1 MTGNSQVPKDVLLDN
16 LRQLAPEIFTEGK
29 VDWERLKTTLGED
42 VEFSNERYVLNWAGK
57 SDAFR
62 VLQTPSTRTLAP
74 AKEESVDF
82 DATGNIFIEGENLEV
97 LKILQKSY
105 FGKIKMI
112 YIDPPYNTGNDA
124 FIYPDKFSETKD
136 EYQKRVGDKDEE
148 GYMTREGMFRKN
160 SRENGQYHSN
170 WLNMM
175 YPRLFLARNL
185 LRDDGVIFVSIDD
198 NEVHNLRLMMNE
210 IFGEENWIGTVIW
223 KNATDNN
230 PTQIAVEH
238 EYMQVYSKNRIFTEG
253 EWKSSISDVKKILID
268 IGNKLIK
275 KHKNLDLLKAEY
287 ELWYKENKAFLSP
300 LDRYKYIDFDGVYT
314 GSQSVHNP
322 GKEGYRYDVIHP
334 LTGKPSKQPLMGYR
348 FPKETMDKLLKED
361 KVLFGDDE
369 NKIIELKVYAKDFQ
383 EKFSSVLELDGRLGS
398 YDLKTLFPKSSR
410 LFNNPKP
417 VRFLL
422 EFFPFILKENDIIL
436 DFYSGSA
443 SSSHAVYELN
453 KRDGKNRKFISVQL
467 PEKTEEKT
475 EAFQAGYNTIADIAK
490 ERIKRV
496 IQKIKEEKKGQLDFN
511 PQEKQ
516 DLGFKV
522 FKLSESNFKIWR
534 SRGIETA
541 EELEKQMALFTD
553 PVSENAAAE
562 PMVYELMLKSG
573 FDLNSPMEHQNGVY
587 RIGNGEMALLIETI
601 SEKLIGEVIQSKPQK
616 VIALD
621 RLFEGNDQLKT
632 NTALQ
637 MKDANIDFKT
647 L

>member
-1 MTGNSQVPKDVLLDN
+1 MTGNSQVPKDVLLDS

-29 VDWERLKTTLGED
+29 VDWERLKATLGEE

-82 DATGNIFIEGENLEV
+82 ETTGNIFIEGENLEV

-210 IFGEENWIGTVIW
+210 IFGEENFISQFVWRTDGNFDNQAKI
-223 KNATDNN
+223 KNC
-230 PTQIAVEH
+230 H
-238 EYMQVYSKNRIFTEG
+238 EYILLFAKSEELFPHPPVVDPNIPESSKLYKEEIRNTIVKNGPKNPISVIDLPIGFPCDFKEGVIKQRSDIYPFYKNDAIVNEFSLKNNVKVESGWSSKELLMKFIKNGLNPILDNKGQETSFIISKTGAIEVIKKRSERKSHVISVLNNMGGSQKATNEIEELGLIFDDYPKPT
-253 EWKSSISDVKKILID
+253 L
-268 IGNKLIK
+268 LIK
-275 KHKNLDLLKAEY
+275 YLIQMVD
-287 ELWYKENKAFLSP
+287 
-300 LDRYKYIDFDGVYT
+300 DDDF
-314 GSQSVHNP
+314 
-322 GKEGYRYDVIHP
+322 I
-334 LTGKPSKQPLMGYR
+334 
-348 FPKETMDKLLKED
+348 
-361 KVLFGDDE
+361 
-369 NKIIELKVYAKDFQ
+369 A
-383 EKFSSVLELDGRLGS
+383 
-398 YDLKTLFPKSSR
+398 
-410 LFNNPKP
+410 
-417 VRFLL
+417 
-422 EFFPFILKENDIIL
+422 L
-436 DFYSGSA
+436 DFFAGSGTLAHSII
-443 SSSHAVYELN
+443 SQNSI
-453 KRDGKNRKFISVQL
+453 DGGNRRFISVQL
-467 PEKTEEKT
+467 PEEIANSKKAYNAGFKTISEICKSRIRNAINFELKLKSEKL
-475 EAFQAGYNTIADIAK
+475 Q
-490 ERIKRV
+490 
-496 IQKIKEEKKGQLDFN
+496 FN
-511 PQEKQ
+511 NKPE

-541 EELEKQMALFTD
+541 EELERQMALFTD

-573 FDLNSPMEHQNGVY
+573 FDLNSSVEHQNGVY
-587 RIGNGEMALLIETI
+587 RIGNGEMALLIETV
-601 SEKLIGEVIQSKPQK
+601 SEKLIGEVIQSRPQK

-621 RLFEGNDQLKT
+621 RLFEGNDQLKS

-647 L
+647 I

>member
-29 VDWERLKTTLGED
+29 VDWERLKATLGEE

-82 DATGNIFIEGENLEV
+82 ETTGNIFIEGENLEV

-238 EYMQVYSKNRIFTEG
+238 EYMQVYSKNRTFTEA
-253 EWKSSISDVKKILID
+253 EWKSSISDVKQILVN

-287 ELWYKENKAFLSP
+287 EIWYKENKAFLSP
-300 LDRYKYIDFDGVYT
+300 LDRYKYIDFDGIYT

-334 LTGKPSKQPLMGYR
+334 LTGKPCKQPLMGYR

-398 YDLKTLFPKSSR
+398 YDLKTLFPESSR

-573 FDLNSPMEHQNGVY
+573 FDLNSPLEKQNGVY
-587 RIGNGEMALLIETI
+587 RIGDGEMALLIETV
-601 SEKLIGEVIQSKPQK
+601 SEELIGEVIQSQPQK

-647 L
+647 I